1 MQSFIEL
8 DALPDDSKRNYTLDV
23 TFTASTATPVWLS
36 DVVTVVV
43 AGTGLAINRSRVRL
57 LAALLLGEALGKLF
71 THICLYHQAFLCSRP
86 YTGALS
92 DDAI

>member
-1 MQSFIEL
+1 
-8 DALPDDSKRNYTLDV
+8 
-23 TFTASTATPVWLS
+23 
-36 DVVTVVV
+36 
-43 AGTGLAINRSRVRL
+43 
-57 LAALLLGEALGKLF
+57 LGEALGKLF